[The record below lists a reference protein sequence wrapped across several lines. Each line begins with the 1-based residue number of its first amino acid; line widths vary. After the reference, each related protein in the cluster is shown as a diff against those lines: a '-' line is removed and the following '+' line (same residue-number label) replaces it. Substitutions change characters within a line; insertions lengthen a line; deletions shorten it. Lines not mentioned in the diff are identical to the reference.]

1 MKMTNKINM
10 EINIRLMVISNLSG
24 GPNENPFIVIEPNPW
39 WKNIL
44 IKYNWLRYL
53 SAQHTNPNKVW

>member
-24 GPNENPFIVIEPNPW
+24 GPNENPFIVIEPNP
-39 WKNIL
+39 
-44 IKYNWLRYL
+44 
-53 SAQHTNPNKVW
+53 